1 MAHAQKPAL
10 EVPPMPGSLL
20 LSQQLLMSV
29 AEQIKLPLLQIAR
42 QTELARLSGSIKP
55 AGLQQIQVTADKAL
69 SLLDN
74 YVLAVRL
81 SLESEAHMLAIEPIS
96 VSSVL
101 YDVGTELSQYAKGYG
116 VNLDLHIAGRYGTVM
131 ANRVGLQAALV
142 SLGLSLIE
150 ALPAQESPQLKLQL
164 ATHRCRY
171 GVVAGLYSDSQNL
184 TGDALRQGRRLH
196 GQSRQP
202 LLSLSHTAGAGV
214 FVADALLRA
223 MSLEL
228 KVSRHHRL
236 YGLGAVLQPNYQLQ
250 LV

>member
-1 MAHAQKPAL
+1 MAHADKSTK
-10 EVPPMPGSLL
+10 SLR
-20 LSQQLLMSV
+20 LSQHLLMSV

-42 QTELARLSGSIKP
+42 QAELARLSGPDAPDPLSK
-55 AGLQQIQVTADKAL
+55 IQTTADSAL

-81 SLESEAHMLAIEPIS
+81 NLEAQSHSLGLEPVSI
-96 VSSVL
+96 SSVL
-101 YDVGTELSQYAKGYG
+101 FDVGNQLSQYAKGYG
-116 VNLDLHIAGRYGTVM
+116 VNLELHIAGRYGTVM
-131 ANRVGLQAALV
+131 AHRAGLEAALV

-171 GVVAGLYSDSQNL
+171 GVVAGLYTDAERL
-184 TGDALRQGRRLH
+184 TGDALRHGQRLH

-202 LLSLSHTAGAGV
+202 LRNLSHTAGAGV
-214 FVADALLRA
+214 FVADSLLRA
-223 MSLEL
+223 MNLQL

-236 YGLGAVLQPNYQLQ
+236 YGLGAVLQPNHQLQ

>member
-1 MAHAQKPAL
+1 MAAADKPTQ
-10 EVPPMPGSLL
+10 SLL

-42 QTELARLSGSIKP
+42 QAELARLEYPQQPP
-55 AGLQQIQVTADKAL
+55 ALAQIQTTADSAL

-81 SLESEAHMLAIEPIS
+81 NLESHYQTLGLEPVS
-96 VSSVL
+96 LSSVL
-101 YDVGTELSQYAKGYG
+101 YDVGTRLSDYARGYG
-116 VNLDLHIAGRYGTVM
+116 VNLELHIAGHYGTVM
-131 ANRVGLQAALV
+131 AHRQGLEAALV

-171 GVVAGLYSDSQNL
+171 GVVAGLYTDAERLS
-184 TGDALRQGRRLH
+184 GEALRHGQRLH
-196 GQSRQP
+196 GHSRQP
-202 LLSLSHTAGAGV
+202 LHNLSHTAGAGV
-214 FVADALLRA
+214 FVADSLLRA
-223 MSLEL
+223 MNLQL

-236 YGLGAVLQPNYQLQ
+236 YGLGAVLQPNHQLQ

>member
-1 MAHAQKPAL
+1 MAHADTNTDS
-10 EVPPMPGSLL
+10 VR

-42 QTELARLSGSIKP
+42 QAELARLGDGAAP
-55 AGLQQIQVTADKAL
+55 TTLAHIQSTADSAL

-74 YVLAVRL
+74 YVLAIRL
-81 SLESEAHMLAIEPIS
+81 NLEAQSSSLGLEPVS
-96 VSSVL
+96 VSSLL
-101 YDVGTELSQYAKGYG
+101 YDVGHQLSQYAKSYG
-116 VNLDLHIAGRYGTVM
+116 VNLELHIAGRYGPVM
-131 ANRVGLQAALV
+131 AHRAGLEAALV

-171 GVVAGLYSDSQNL
+171 GVVAGIYSDAERLS
-184 TGDALRQGRRLH
+184 GEALRHGQRLH
-196 GQSRQP
+196 GHSRQP
-202 LLSLSHTAGAGV
+202 LLNLSHTAGAGV
-214 FVADALLRA
+214 FVADSLLKA
-223 MSLEL
+223 MNLEL

-236 YGLGAVLQPNYQLQ
+236 FGLGAVLQPNHQLQ

>member
-1 MAHAQKPAL
+1 M
-10 EVPPMPGSLL
+10 
-20 LSQQLLMSV
+20 LSQQLLMGV

-42 QTELARLSGSIKP
+42 QTELMQLSGTAVIGDLSM
-55 AGLQQIQVTADKAL
+55 IQATADSAI

-81 SLESEAHMLAIEPIS
+81 SLESEAKMLAIEPIS

-101 YDVGTELSQYAKGYG
+101 YDVGNEISRYAKGYG
-116 VNLDLHIAGRYGTVM
+116 VNLELHIAGRYGTVM
-131 ANRVGLQAALV
+131 AHRAGLHAALV

-171 GVVAGLYSDSQNL
+171 GVVAGLYSDTESL
-184 TGDALRQGRRLH
+184 SGEVLRQGRRLQ
-196 GQSRQP
+196 GSSRQP
-202 LLSLSHTAGAGV
+202 LIGMTHTAGAGV
-214 FVADALLRA
+214 FVADSLLRA
-223 MSLEL
+223 MQLEL
-228 KVSRHHRL
+228 KVSRHNRL
-236 YGLGAVLQPNYQLQ
+236 YGLGAVLQPNQQLQ

>member
-1 MAHAQKPAL
+1 MAHANKHL
-10 EVPPMPGSLL
+10 GIENRSVG
-20 LSQQLLMSV
+20 LSQQLLISV
-29 AEQIKLPLLQIAR
+29 AEQLKLPLMQIAR
-42 QTELARLSGSIKP
+42 GAELAQLSNSDASAP
-55 AGLQQIQVTADKAL
+55 LSDIQMTADSAL

-74 YVLAVRL
+74 YILAVRL
-81 SLESEAHMLAIEPIS
+81 NLEAESNSLSLEPVS

-101 YDVGTELSQYAKGYG
+101 YDAGNQLSQYAKGYG
-116 VNLDLHIAGRYGTVM
+116 VNLELHIAGRYGTVM
-131 ANRVGLQAALV
+131 AHRAGLEAALV

-171 GVVAGLYSDSQNL
+171 GVVAGLYSDAERMS
-184 TGDALRQGRRLH
+184 GEALRHGQRLH

-202 LLSLSHTAGAGV
+202 LLNLSHTASAGV
-214 FVADALLRA
+214 FVADSLLRA
-223 MSLEL
+223 MNLHL

-236 YGLGAVLQPNYQLQ
+236 YGLGAVLQSNHQLQ